1 MSINDI
7 DIIILNNKKYNIK
20 NNLWED
26 NKHILTLSNNNKNIW
41 YIRDN
46 NMEININYKN
56 ENILKFI
63 IKSDIDLIKKDYA
76 PLPKS
81 PRKQILMQLEII

>member
-1 MSINDI
+1 
-7 DIIILNNKKYNIK
+7 
-20 NNLWED
+20 
-26 NKHILTLSNNNKNIW
+26 
-41 YIRDN
+41 
-46 NMEININYKN
+46 MEININYKN

-63 IKSDIDLIKKDYA
+63 INSDIDLIKKDYA